1 MKHEQF
7 TIKAR
12 EAIAEAQRLAGEKG
26 NPEIRPHH
34 LLFTLLD
41 QKKGVVENLI
51 RQTGVDFNQ
60 FKREA
65 ATLVAELP
73 SAQGG
78 RSRTSRAFDDTMSK
92 AKIISNGLNDSH
104 IASEVLFLA
113 IEQVIDKPRQLMHDF
128 GLTKTRLEQALELIR
143 RGRNVEGESA
153 ESNYE
158 ALEKYTRD
166 LTKDALDGNI
176 DPIIGRDDEIRRT
189 LQVLSR
195 RTKNNPVLM
204 GEPGVG
210 KTAIVEGIATRIAMG
225 DVPESLQDK
234 KVLSLDL
241 AALLAGAK
249 YRGEFEERL
258 KSVLNEIENSNG
270 EIILFIDELHTMVG
284 AGKTEGSMD
293 AGNMLKPAL
302 ARGELRCIG
311 ATTLDEYRKHIEK
324 DKALERRFQ
333 PVFIDEPSV
342 EDTIGILRGIKEK
355 YEVHHNIRIMD
366 DAIIAAAVMSNRY
379 ISDRQ
384 LPDKAIDLVDEAASR
399 LKMEIESLPQP
410 IDKLQ
415 RTINAKKVEVQALGR
430 ETDKATLERAE
441 AMKEDIANMEQECRE
456 LMSRWQAEKQALE
469 GISSIKEKLE
479 ELNRQ
484 YEIATRHGDY
494 AGASELMYGQIPKL
508 KEDLESKRE
517 MLSELQQDDGGML
530 REEVTENDIA
540 TVVSNWTGIPVTKLQ
555 QSEQEKLARMED
567 NLHQRVIGQ
576 HEAVVA
582 VSDAVRRSRAGL
594 QDPNRPIG
602 SFIFLGPTG
611 VGKTELAKALASFL
625 FDDETNIVR
634 IDMSEYMEKH
644 SVARLIGAPPGYVG
658 YDEGGQLT
666 EAVRRRPYSVVLLDE
681 IEKAHND
688 VFNILLQ
695 VLDDGRLTDSK
706 GRTVDFRNTVMILT
720 SNVGAHKI
728 MDAGGDAKKA
738 EADVQ
743 AALRRKFRPE
753 FLNRSDDTV
762 IFDAL
767 RREDMDA
774 IFRNQMTRVR
784 TRLEERQLNIEIT
797 PKATTALC
805 DAGFDPVFGARP
817 LKRAIQQY
825 LLNPMAKSMVS
836 GGYTAKD
843 TIHVDVD
850 EDERIV
856 FTRIA
861 APEEEE

>member
-1 MKHEQF
+1 MKNNQF
-7 TIKAR
+7 TVQAI
-12 EAIAEAQRLAGEKG
+12 EALSGASKLATEKG
-26 NPEIRPHH
+26 NPEILPQH
-34 LLFTLLD
+34 LLVSLMN
-41 QKKGVVENLI
+41 QKKGVSENLI
-51 RQTGVDFNQ
+51 RHIGVDSGQ
-60 FKREA
+60 FKRESQKLLDA
-65 ATLVAELP
+65 LP
-73 SAQGG
+73 SSSGG
-78 RSRTSRAFDDTMSK
+78 GNPRRSRDLENLIDE
-92 AKIISNGLNDSH
+92 AKKVQSELKDSL
-104 IASEVLFLA
+104 IASEVLFVAVEA
-113 IEQVIDKPRQLMHDF
+113 IRAKPRQLMHEM
-128 GLTKTRLEQALELIR
+128 GITRARLMQALNAIR
-143 RGRNVEGESA
+143 RGRTVQNEDA

-158 ALEKYTRD
+158 ALEKYTKD
-166 LTKDALDGNI
+166 MTKDARDGKI
-176 DPIIGRDDEIRRT
+176 DPIIGRNDEIRRT

-210 KTAIVEGIATRIAMG
+210 KTAIVEGIAVRVAMG

-258 KSVLNEIENSNG
+258 KALLGEIENSNG
-270 EIILFIDELHTMVG
+270 EIILFVDELHTMVG

-333 PVFIDEPSV
+333 PVYIGEPSV

-355 YEVHHNIRIMD
+355 YEVHHNIRITD
-366 DAIIAAAVMSNRY
+366 DAILAAAVMSNRY

-384 LPDKAIDLVDEAASR
+384 LPDKAIDLIDEAASR
-399 LKMEIESLPQP
+399 LRMEIESLPQP
-410 IDKLQ
+410 IDMLE
-415 RTINAKKVEVQALGR
+415 RNIRSKKVEIQALSR
-430 ETDKATLERAE
+430 ETDKATLERATAIRE
-441 AMKEDIANMEQECRE
+441 EVANMEQECNE
-456 LMSRWQAEKQALE
+456 LKAQWQTEKNAIE
-469 GISSIKEKLE
+469 AISSIKEKLE
-479 ELNRQ
+479 EYNHR
-484 YEIATRHGDY
+484 YEMATRENNY
-494 AGASELMYGQIPKL
+494 STASQILYGNIPNLKAELEEKL
-508 KEDLESKRE
+508 K
-517 MLSELQQDDGGML
+517 MLAEIQQDGGML
-530 REEVTENDIA
+530 REEVTEDDIA
-540 TVVSNWTGIPVTKLQ
+540 YVVSHWTGVPVTKLQ
-555 QSEQEKLARMED
+555 QSEQERLLKMED
-567 NLHQRVIGQ
+567 NLHGRVIGQ
-576 HEAVVA
+576 HDAVVA
-582 VSDAVRRSRAGL
+582 VSDAVRRARAGL

-611 VGKTELAKALASFL
+611 VGKTELAKALAEFL

-644 SVARLIGAPPGYVG
+644 AVARLIGAPPGYVG

-666 EAVRRRPYSVVLLDE
+666 EAIRRRPYSIVLLDE

-706 GRTVDFRNTVMILT
+706 GRTVDFKNTVLIMT

-738 EADVQ
+738 EADVRD
-743 AALRRKFRPE
+743 ALRRKFRPE
-753 FLNRSDDTV
+753 FLNRIDDTV
-762 IFDAL
+762 FFDAL
-767 RREDMDA
+767 RREDMEA
-774 IFRNQMTRVR
+774 IFYIQLKRIQ
-784 TRLEERQLNIEIT
+784 RLLDDRQLSLEIT
-797 PKATTALC
+797 KEAVVALC
-805 DAGFDPVFGARP
+805 DAGFDPTFGARP

-825 LLNPMAKSMVS
+825 LLNPMSKAIVG
-836 GGYTAKD
+836 GGYGPKD
-843 TIHVDVD
+843 TVSVALNE
-850 EDERIV
+850 EDQIV
-856 FTRIA
+856 FSRIA